1 MNRTGAAAT
10 LVPSSTKLKP
20 SLLVKQNKGVQDRQR
35 RDAEARAAVVAM
47 NREIDPDALVHSRA
61 ALEAKAAI
69 YDRIHRGEGSSAEQ
83 QKSDRYLVDFEV
95 KSFKPRVDNHTSQD
109 ELVDPIQLGEAAFGD
124 PDEQVEFVDYL
135 GRTRTCRRAELPQLL
150 AADRRDRLHE
160 IKSSDRSGNSRR
172 RRRSNS
178 LSDEDESRRSPR
190 RDDDR
195 YAAVPPPSSTGGS
208 EDTYVCWVK
217 PVFFLAIF
225 LFLWRVRYESVMIDS
240 HLLLKL
246 PPFSNLKSRPWDP
259 SKRDYEDRRH
269 RPRSRWDE
277 QQSEQPTGP
286 IHFETVR
293 SGEIRTL
300 GAGYYQFS
308 TDATER
314 QLQLDSLKAL
324 HQQTLEQ
331 RKKREGLSKLR
342 ESMIARRL
350 EMIHQRKEAK
360 LQRAQ
365 ALHLAGDDQVVEAE
379 DDPATS
385 EQQSDRFAHSEG
397 PEPDSLA
404 NRPDADMSHEGNP
417 ATAHNSDDSSDSDS
431 ENQPTMDIS
440 QLLAFF
446 KAKAAAHDASQ
457 DE

>member
-208 EDTYVCWVK
+208 EDT
-217 PVFFLAIF
+217 
-225 LFLWRVRYESVMIDS
+225 
-240 HLLLKL
+240 
-246 PPFSNLKSRPWDP
+246 PWDP